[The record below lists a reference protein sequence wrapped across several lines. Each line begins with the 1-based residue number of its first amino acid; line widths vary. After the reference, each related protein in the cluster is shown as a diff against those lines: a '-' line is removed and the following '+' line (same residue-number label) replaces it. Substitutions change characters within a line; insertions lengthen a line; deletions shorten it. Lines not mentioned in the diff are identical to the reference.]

1 MSLSLTRLDNGNKA
15 IVQTGVKGK
24 NLNILFLKKIEYNAW
39 VNLLQRWSNVD
50 MIENMVSCDNTKD
63 YKPQKVIAVLG
74 LCPA

>member
-1 MSLSLTRLDNGNKA
+1 M
-15 IVQTGVKGK
+15 
-24 NLNILFLKKIEYNAW
+24 NILFLKQIEYNAW

-50 MIENMVSCDNTKD
+50 MIENMVSCDITKD